1 MFFNYKSCFF
11 FRARKASRR
20 TRVPEEKKTSDT
32 SATNYGTNSPFIT
45 APYHSG
51 QEPTAGGH
59 DNVAFQGDNTKKEQT
74 SKFQNVTFNEAEKT
88 KGNQSDKA
96 YASPLPKAENGKNP
110 QNGIQS
116 KARYEEVNI
125 KDDNIELANIV
136 IESDPDDVN
145 RYFKKADLGDW
156 YRVVMKRRPP
166 KDTEKLLGEN
176 ETKERTSKHERHKHE
191 RAGHK
196 DRSHRHRSSLD
207 HDGSLSDTNER
218 TKRKSRDK
226 YDPTKYGSESSA
238 HSRYR
243 SSERELSSSLPK
255 PKTSNRKEID
265 KLATSL
271 PLNSATQNQDDRKGV
286 SNISA
291 KIPAPQTR
299 VIISKPIAPDASVS
313 AYKSGHA
320 ISEGASKPVAKE
332 LAPPPPQPRIILS
345 QPKTSSVDN
354 TVKTVGTV
362 NQASVPSQKRP
373 ESVPRLNLSE
383 SGRKWYQNIC
393 VSK

>member
-1 MFFNYKSCFF
+1 MSFNCTSCF

-32 SATNYGTNSPFIT
+32 SATNYGTSSPFIT
-45 APYHSG
+45 APYHSS

-88 KGNQSDKA
+88 KHNQSDKA
-96 YASPLPKAENGKNP
+96 HASQLLKAENGKNP

-116 KARYEEVNI
+116 KARYEEVNF
-125 KDDNIELANIV
+125 KDDNIELTNIV

-176 ETKERTSKHERHKHE
+176 ETKEKTGKHERHKHE
-191 RAGHK
+191 GAGHK
-196 DRSHRHRSSLD
+196 DRKHRHISSLD

-218 TKRKSRDK
+218 TKRISRDK
-226 YDPTKYGSESSA
+226 YDPTKHGSESSA
-238 HSRYR
+238 HSRHK
-243 SSERELSSSLPK
+243 SSERELSSSLHK

-265 KLATSL
+265 KLAASL
-271 PLNSATQNQDDRKGV
+271 PLNSATQNQHDRKGA
-286 SNISA
+286 SNNSA

-299 VIISKPIAPDASVS
+299 VIMSKPVEPDASVS
-313 AYKSGHA
+313 ANKSGNA
-320 ISEGASKPVAKE
+320 ISEGASKPVTKE
-332 LAPPPPQPRIILS
+332 PAPPPQPRIILS
-345 QPKTSSVDN
+345 QPKTSSSSVDN

-383 SGRKWYQNIC
+383 SGRK
-393 VSK
+393 